1 MIEEATDKL
10 SQFLRHHGGAAGTF
24 HEQRDDVLE
33 LVAAVNIPQH
43 VQDLTSRIPKGKGMA
58 GLAWERGVP
67 VQTCNLQTDSTGDVQ
82 AGARAVEA
90 TGGVALP
97 LTDQDGRV
105 KAVLGIAFENEREF
119 SQDELTTLMQD
130 ARTFF

>member
-1 MIEEATDKL
+1 MIEEATEKL
-10 SQFLRHHGGAAGTF
+10 SQFLRTHGGTAGTF

-67 VQTCNLQTDSTGDVQ
+67 VQTCNLQTDSTGNVQ

-90 TGGVALP
+90 TAGVALP
-97 LTDQDGRV
+97 LKDEEGQV
-105 KAVLGIAFENEREF
+105 KAVLGVAFDEEREF
-119 SQDELTTLMQD
+119 SQDELTTLLHD
-130 ARTFF
+130 ARALF